1 MRSERFCFD
10 ESLEG
15 VVSVSFVRAMLMVLI
30 VRAIFISPA
39 NGSEFGLASHR
50 SGSSFK
56 KLDLVRPARLRFTK
70 PCAPSAS
77 LERVDCCDGG
87 DDGERIRPAEGL
99 VESSFSPASPRLSA
113 ADRPSIAG
121 SFHLIARLRC

>member
-1 MRSERFCFD
+1 MSA
-10 ESLEG
+10 
-15 VVSVSFVRAMLMVLI
+15 SFVRAMLMVLI

-39 NGSEFGLASHR
+39 NGSELGLSSHPA
-50 SGSSFK
+50 GSCLK

-70 PCAPSAS
+70 PCTPSAS

-87 DDGERIRPAEGL
+87 DDDERMRPAEDL
-99 VESSFSPASPRLSA
+99 VESCFSPTSPRLTA